1 MICANNTLVLPNLLT
16 SKHCQQYDLPLCWS
30 VFNSMNLPYIIT
42 SPAQQNEDI
51 TYTNYI
57 TITLNYVNRKW
68 EKKLRTVLAH
78 NLCLQVCF
86 ALTPS
91 KLSQARYNSC
101 HIYYFTQIKATL
113 FFFSDKNNLLYMCLM
128 HLSMSSP
135 TTGVRAR

>member
-1 MICANNTLVLPNLLT
+1 MRLCGYEVVHPIVGVICANNTLVLPNLLT

-30 VFNSMNLPYIIT
+30 VFNSMNLPYTIT

-78 NLCLQVCF
+78 IGIFVCKF
-86 ALTPS
+86 V
-91 KLSQARYNSC
+91 
-101 HIYYFTQIKATL
+101 
-113 FFFSDKNNLLYMCLM
+113 LL
-128 HLSMSSP
+128 
-135 TTGVRAR
+135 

>member
-68 EKKLRTVLAH
+68 EKKLRTVLCSSH
-78 NLCLQVCF
+78 WYLCLQVCF

-91 KLSQARYNSC
+91 KLSQARYYSY
-101 HIYYFTQIKATL
+101 HIYYFTQIKATQ
-113 FFFSDKNNLLYMCLM
+113 FFFVFFPDKNYLLYMCLM

-135 TTGVRAR
+135 T